1 VSGVACFIAPQYI
14 IHSDPGDPSDGHTL
28 NHARFS
34 ERLATSRMPVSDLI
48 FTIERLLDG
57 GGCVVVSWVMAG
69 THRAFLGG
77 ISRLRDGRTA
87 SRVWTNDFAGGMLT
101 GHTQVA
107 DRLAVLGQLWMLG

>member
-77 ISRLRDGRTA
+77 FRGYGTA
-87 SRVWTNDFAGGMLT
+87 EQRQGYGPMTSP
-101 GHTQVA
+101 
-107 DRLAVLGQLWMLG
+107 AVC